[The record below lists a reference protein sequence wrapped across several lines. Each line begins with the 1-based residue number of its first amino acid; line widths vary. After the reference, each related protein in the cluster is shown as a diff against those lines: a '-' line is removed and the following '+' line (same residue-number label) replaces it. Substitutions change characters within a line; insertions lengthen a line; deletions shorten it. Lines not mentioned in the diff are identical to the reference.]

1 MAYNS
6 SQLDLAVQHLCPGLE
21 VNVDYELN
29 DIGHGPFVGQWHTT
43 KYEQPTQEQLAQ
55 VDTDALLA
63 QANIPQTVSPRQAR
77 LALFA
82 AGMLDQ
88 AQAAVDA
95 AGGATKI
102 TWEYATE
109 IRRSEPLIDTLGQ
122 QLGLSDEQI
131 DALFVYASKQ

>member
-1 MAYNS
+1 MDNHMTLGQA
-6 SQLDLAVQHLCPGLE
+6 LAVLRPGAQWALRGDTLDGLE
-21 VNVDYELN
+21 WLD
-29 DIGHGPFVGQWHTT
+29 
-43 KYEQPTQEQLAQ
+43 EQQVAPSQEEIDAQLAKLR
-55 VDTDALLA
+55 V
-63 QANIPQTVSPRQAR
+63 PETVTPRQAR
-77 LALFA
+77 IALLS
-82 AGMLDQ
+82 AGLLDK

-109 IRRSEPLIDTLGQ
+109 FSRVEPLIDAIGQ